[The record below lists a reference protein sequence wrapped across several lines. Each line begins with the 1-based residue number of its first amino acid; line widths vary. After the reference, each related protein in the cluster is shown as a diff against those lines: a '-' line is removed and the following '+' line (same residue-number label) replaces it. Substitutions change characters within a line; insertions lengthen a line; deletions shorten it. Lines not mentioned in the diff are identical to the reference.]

1 MKIGEIGGT
10 FDPIHNGH
18 LAIAKASLYACQLD
32 EVIFVPAGNP
42 WMKLSTPIS
51 SSFHR
56 LAMTERAIQGQ
67 KKFFVSTI
75 EVDKAGP
82 SYMVETLEE
91 LQKEKGNNLY
101 LIIGADSV
109 ERFSEWKNPKRILAL
124 SSLIIVSRPQ
134 HEFSMLDLKIT
145 DNNDNQITT
154 LSDIKIN
161 ISSSEIR
168 NNVFLGKP
176 INDMVPEN
184 VEQYIKLK
192 NLYRSDDNERS
203 TKRTHS

>member
-1 MKIGEIGGT
+1 
-10 FDPIHNGH
+10 
-18 LAIAKASLYACQLD
+18 
-32 EVIFVPAGNP
+32 
-42 WMKLSTPIS
+42 
-51 SSFHR
+51 
-56 LAMTERAIQGQ
+56 
-67 KKFFVSTI
+67 
-75 EVDKAGP
+75 
-82 SYMVETLEE
+82 